1 MNDKKH
7 FFKSLVVYFLGNIM
21 SRIIVFFM
29 LPLYTTFISPR
40 NYGYYDLIDSYVNF
54 FSSVIFLE
62 IGLATLRYMFDSS
75 DFRHKIKVVYNTNL
89 IYLISLIIYCIAFT
103 VFSYTAAIEYFPLP
117 LFYGIGISLQGYYGS
132 VARGFGRDTLYA
144 ASGIVCTLV
153 TVAVNI
159 VLIVGLRQAYWSL
172 YVAAFAGMVVQI
184 IFLEMSL
191 KTIPHFHM
199 KLFDKHLIKQLYR
212 FSLPM
217 CLNSA
222 VFWFLNSFNRVAV
235 SHWLGES
242 QNGYLAVS
250 NKFAVILSLVGSC
263 FSLAWQELAYQKEGA
278 HQGSGEFYSKA
289 CNLYIKYLFLGIT
302 CLIPGIGVVFQF
314 LINPSYHSAKYLVP
328 LGILSTG
335 LSLFA
340 AFLGYIF
347 GALKQNISVFITTVS
362 GSIVNV
368 ITIYLLISHLG
379 VQAANVAVC
388 CGYSTIC
395 IIRVFSLNRK
405 VGLKIDVKPI
415 LLYSVL
421 FFAVSAVFY
430 TQGMALNGITL
441 VVVLILSL
449 FLCKDIVTAGF
460 NHIKSIRKNMR
471 VA

>member
-54 FSSVIFLE
+54 FSSVIFFE

-103 VFSYTAAIEYFPLP
+103 AFSYTAAIEYFPLP

-132 VARGFGRDTLYA
+132 VARGFGRDTFYA
-144 ASGIVCTLV
+144 ASGIVCTMV

-263 FSLAWQELAYQKEGA
+263 FSLAWQELAYQKKEPIRAPGNSTQR
-278 HQGSGEFYSKA
+278 HVI
-289 CNLYIKYLFLGIT
+289 YIL
-302 CLIPGIGVVFQF
+302 
-314 LINPSYHSAKYLVP
+314 
-328 LGILSTG
+328 
-335 LSLFA
+335 
-340 AFLGYIF
+340 
-347 GALKQNISVFITTVS
+347 NICF
-362 GSIVNV
+362 
-368 ITIYLLISHLG
+368 
-379 VQAANVAVC
+379 
-388 CGYSTIC
+388 
-395 IIRVFSLNRK
+395 
-405 VGLKIDVKPI
+405 
-415 LLYSVL
+415 
-421 FFAVSAVFY
+421 
-430 TQGMALNGITL
+430 
-441 VVVLILSL
+441 
-449 FLCKDIVTAGF
+449 
-460 NHIKSIRKNMR
+460 
-471 VA
+471 